1 MDRLSQDA
9 FLENERELR
18 QALHYPPFGRL
29 ARLRVESPMASE
41 ARDRA
46 QWLAKII
53 REHSPDLDL
62 LGPSEAFLERAKG
75 IYRWDILL
83 KSQKINILQAA
94 ILSAKEYSHRNKW
107 SLLVDVD
114 PYGVG

>member
-1 MDRLSQDA
+1 LTAQTTPE
-9 FLENERELR
+9 LE
-18 QALHYPPFGRL
+18 
-29 ARLRVESPMASE
+29 V
-41 ARDRA
+41 
-46 QWLAKII
+46 
-53 REHSPDLDL
+53 

-83 KSQKINILQAA
+83 KAAAVQKLQRA
-94 ILSAKEYSHRNKW
+94 IRVAQEHCYSKKW